1 MEALLEPADLE
12 LIRRLTLSVKRRAAG
27 QATGEQRS
35 PALGGGIEFADYRE
49 YAPGDDI
56 RQVDW
61 SVFLRFRK
69 LLVKLCAEEKE
80 LTLILLVDHSRSM
93 AYGEAP
99 KFRQA
104 QRMAAVLGGIALAS
118 GNRAGV
124 LAWGSELREITTPL
138 RGQRSV
144 PLLADRIRRMEP
156 GDEGQPLACV
166 RQFAA
171 RYGRR
176 CLAVLLTDLLH
187 PDWSAVLGGLSA
199 AGCEA
204 HVLQIAAAEELDPPQ
219 RGEITL
225 VDQETGRE
233 AALHLDAPIL
243 DRYQAELTHW
253 LDQVASQCRGS
264 GLGYAL
270 VPSHAPLPRL
280 FLDDLKKA
288 GLVC

>member
-1 MEALLEPADLE
+1 MEALLEPAELE

-49 YAPGDDI
+49 YAPGDDV

-69 LLVKLCAEEKE
+69 LLIKLCAEEKE
-80 LTLILLVDHSRSM
+80 LTLVLLLDHSQSM
-93 AYGEAP
+93 AYGQAG
-99 KFRQA
+99 KYRQA
-104 QRMAAVLGGIALAS
+104 QRMAAILGGIALAS
-118 GNRAGV
+118 GNRAAV
-124 LAWGSELREITTPL
+124 LAWGADLKEIATPL

-144 PLLADRIRRMEP
+144 PLLADRIRRLEAGGP
-156 GDEGQPLACV
+156 GNPLACV
-166 RQFAA
+166 RQFAS

-187 PDWSAVLGGLSA
+187 PDWSPVLAGLTASGG
-199 AGCEA
+199 EA
-204 HVLQIAAAEELDPPQ
+204 HVLHILAPEELEPPQ
-219 RGEITL
+219 RGEVTL
-225 VDQETGRE
+225 VDQETSAE
-233 AALHLDAPIL
+233 AALHLDGPL
-243 DRYQAELTHW
+243 VDRYQAELRQW
-253 LDQVASQCRGS
+253 LGLVGTQCRAS

-270 VPSHAPLPRL
+270 VRSDAALPRV
-280 FLDDLKKA
+280 FLEDLKKA